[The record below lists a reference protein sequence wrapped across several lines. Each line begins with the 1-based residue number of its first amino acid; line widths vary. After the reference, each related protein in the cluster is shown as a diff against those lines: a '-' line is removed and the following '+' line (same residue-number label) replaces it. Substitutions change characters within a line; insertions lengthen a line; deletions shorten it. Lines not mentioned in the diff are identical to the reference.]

1 MPVLFCIPEIVNP
14 GFSILNAKKY
24 AVGDQPQ
31 MTPDKRAMNNLATAK
46 RKNAFDPHL
55 ERSKKS
61 DIQIIANQ
69 QTAAH

>member
-1 MPVLFCIPEIVNP
+1 VNT
-14 GFSILNAKKY
+14 GFYILNAKKY
-24 AVGDQPQ
+24 AVGGRPQ